1 MPRVTWARGAR
12 VVDAQTGE
20 IGHGLR
26 HARPLLCVS
35 FLAILLTGVFMSS
48 SATARSLGTLSQL
61 SEVKPKITKQPV
73 GTTVEE
79 GQSATFS
86 AVVSG
91 TPTPTAQWEVS
102 TDGGVSWAAVAG
114 ATSAQ
119 LTIASAKTSE
129 SGEQFRAV
137 FKNNAGEV
145 TTSAAVFTV
154 RAVPAITKQPVPVTL
169 EAGQSTVLEAS
180 ASGLPVPTV
189 QWELSVNGGNTWSAI
204 AGATSS
210 QLAITGA
217 KTSESGHQYRA
228 TFKNTAGKATSEAV
242 TLTVRVL
249 PMVSKQP
256 LSVTVQEGQSAVFE
270 AAASGFPTPTV
281 QWEASTDGGAS
292 WGVVEGATSPQLTIA
307 GATTS
312 DSGEQ
317 FRAVFRNAAGEA
329 TSTVATLT
337 VRAAPA
343 VTRQPQGAIVEEG
356 QSATFEALASGS
368 PAPTVQW
375 ELSTNGG
382 VSWVIVEGAT
392 SSQLTIASAKLS
404 ESARQYR
411 ATFTNVVGKATTVA
425 ATLTVAT
432 FHYNAVAWG
441 QNLFRQLGDGTTNAF
456 SYVPVTVSGLHFVAA
471 VAAGGRHSLAL
482 IAGGT
487 VDAWGDNEYDQLGS
501 GPGGVATS
509 NVAVAVPG
517 LTGVKA
523 ISAGANHSLALLA
536 NGTVMA
542 WGDDESGQLGIGST
556 KESEVPTAVK
566 GLTGVKAISAG
577 ANHSLALLS
586 SGTVMAWGE
595 NESGQLG
602 TGNLKSSSVPV
613 AVKGL
618 TGVSAI
624 SAGSNFSLALL
635 SNGTVEAWG
644 NDEYGQLANGSI
656 GEESLSDVPVQVGT
670 LTGVTA
676 VAAGAQHGLAL
687 MGDHTVVA
695 WGEDGS
701 GELGNGTIQT
711 RQETPVAVSG
721 LSNVAAISAGS
732 QDSVA
737 LLGSG
742 AVMAWGVNDWGT
754 LGDGVIGGPSDMP
767 VAVSGLGTVVGV
779 SAGGTQMLACSEP
792 IPTITGVS
800 PKLGPAS
807 GGATVTLT
815 GVNFT
820 GATAVRF
827 GAVAAAGFTV
837 TSATSATAVA
847 PAGKGIVDI
856 TITTAA
862 GTSPTGPVDRYTYQP
877 QPTVTKLSAK
887 TGTSAGGT
895 SVTVTGKE
903 LTGASAVS
911 FGESPAAQFTV
922 NSPTSI
928 TATSPPGAAGTVD
941 VTVTTSGGVS
951 VASSKDRF
959 KYAPAVSAVSPSGGS
974 AAGGETVTVTGSGF
988 LVGAVGTT
996 LKFGTKKATSVACA
1010 RTTSCTAVVPANPAG
1025 TVNVTVQVNK
1035 VTSPV
1040 VQPGDEFTYG

>member
-1 MPRVTWARGAR
+1 MPRVTWARWGR
-12 VVDAQTGE
+12 VVDARMGK

-26 HARPLLCVS
+26 HAGPLLCV
-35 FLAILLTGVFMSS
+35 LLPAILLTGVVLSS

-79 GQSATFS
+79 GQNATFS

-102 TDGGVSWAAVAG
+102 ANGGVSWAVVEG

-119 LTIASAKTSE
+119 LTIVSARTSE

-137 FKNNAGEV
+137 FRNSAGEV
-145 TTSAAVFTV
+145 TTSAAVLTV
-154 RAVPAITKQPVPVTL
+154 RAAPAITKQPVPVTL

-180 ASGLPVPTV
+180 ASGLPLPTV
-189 QWELSVNGGNTWSAI
+189 QWELSVNGGTTWSAI
-204 AGATSS
+204 AGATSN
-210 QLAITGA
+210 QLTIANA

-242 TLTVRVL
+242 TLTVRAL
-249 PMVSKQP
+249 PVVSKQP
-256 LSVTVQEGQSAVFE
+256 LSLTVLEGQGAVFE
-270 AAASGFPTPTV
+270 ATASGFPAPTV

-292 WGVVEGATSPQLTIA
+292 WSVVEGATSPQLTIA
-307 GATTS
+307 AVTTS
-312 DSGEQ
+312 DSGEE
-317 FRAVFRNAAGEA
+317 FRAVFKNVAGEA
-329 TSTVATLT
+329 TSGVAALT

-343 VTRQPQGAIVEEG
+343 VIKQPAGVTVEEG
-356 QSATFEALASGS
+356 QSATFEAIASGS
-368 PAPTVQW
+368 PAPSVQW
-375 ELSTNGG
+375 ELSMNGG

-392 SSQLTIASAKLS
+392 SNQLTIASARLS
-404 ESARQYR
+404 ESGHQYR
-411 ATFTNVVGKATTVA
+411 AAFTNVVGKATTEA

-432 FHYNAVAWG
+432 FHYNALAWG

-456 SYVPVTVSGLHFVAA
+456 SDVPVTVSGLHFVAA

-482 IAGGT
+482 LAGGT
-487 VDAWGDNEYDQLGS
+487 VDAWGDNEYDQLGGGS
-501 GPGGVATS
+501 GGVATS
-509 NVAVAVPG
+509 NVPVAVPG
-517 LTGVKA
+517 LVGVKA

-536 NGTVMA
+536 NGTVAA
-542 WGDDESGQLGIGST
+542 WGDDESGQLGIGSS

-577 ANHSLALLS
+577 ANHSLALLAN
-586 SGTVMAWGE
+586 GTVMAWGE

-602 TGNLKSSSVPV
+602 TGNLRASTVPV

-644 NDEYGQLANGSI
+644 SDEYGQLADSSI
-656 GEESLSDVPVQVGT
+656 GEESFSDVPVQVGT

-676 VAAGAQHGLAL
+676 VAAGAQHGLAVL
-687 MGDHTVVA
+687 SNRTVMA
-695 WGEDGS
+695 WGEDSS
-701 GELGNGTIQT
+701 GELGDGTIQA

-721 LSNVAAISAGS
+721 LSGVVAISAGG

-737 LLGSG
+737 LLSSGS
-742 AVMAWGVNDWGT
+742 VMAWGVDDWGT
-754 LGDGVIGGPSDMP
+754 LGDGAIGGPSDVP
-767 VAVSGLGTVVGV
+767 VTVSGLGTVVGV

-800 PKLGPAS
+800 PKRGSSS

-827 GAVAAAGFTV
+827 GAVAATGFTV

-856 TITTAA
+856 TVTTAA

-877 QPTVTKLSAK
+877 APTITKLSVK
-887 TGTSAGGT
+887 GGTAAGAT
-895 SVTVTGKE
+895 SVTITGKE
-903 LTGASAVS
+903 LAGTSAVS

-928 TATSPPGAAGTVD
+928 TAVSPPGSAGTVD

-951 VASSKDRF
+951 AASTKDRF
-959 KYAPAVSAVSPSGGS
+959 KYAPAVSAISPNGGS
-974 AAGGETVTVTGSGF
+974 VAGGVTVTVTGSGF

-996 LKFGTKKATSVACA
+996 LKFGTKKATAVACA
-1010 RTTSCTAVVPANPAG
+1010 STTSCTAVVPANPAG
-1025 TVNVTVQVNK
+1025 TVNVTAQVNK

-1040 VQPGDEFTYG
+1040 AQRGDEFTYS